1 MAGPEDRVTKST
13 SPGPEPTRPGPY
25 RARPAQRGYPARVVS
40 QAGRQARGSL
50 APHWRGRVLSRLHL
64 LAALASGLRS
74 PLGQTSAIRRSLAP
88 ITNHPIPSLACP
100 LLSPPDFLQWRLP
113 PRARS
118 MLAQSMGREGEWSAS
133 SQSPGP
139 APQFSAYGAPY
150 GAPPGQQQQQQQ
162 YPPGAAAPMQP
173 PGMMRGGGRGGAMPV
188 QYGSAPPSSAGG
200 GLGEGSYGSGNPGL
214 QPQWQGSQGMQQP
227 PAASSGQV
235 FRSAGGGPPPPNA
248 GPPGTGSM
256 GNHRSYG
263 GPPPPGAPQ
272 FRPPSNSPLNVAARG
287 PTGPPPGQV
296 SSSSSSLHQPFAS
309 RAG

>member
-1 MAGPEDRVTKST
+1 
-13 SPGPEPTRPGPY
+13 
-25 RARPAQRGYPARVVS
+25 
-40 QAGRQARGSL
+40 
-50 APHWRGRVLSRLHL
+50 
-64 LAALASGLRS
+64 
-74 PLGQTSAIRRSLAP
+74 
-88 ITNHPIPSLACP
+88 
-100 LLSPPDFLQWRLP
+100 
-113 PRARS
+113 

-150 GAPPGQQQQQQQ
+150 GSPPGQQQQQQQQQQ

-173 PGMMRGGGRGGAMPV
+173 PGMMRGGGRGGGAMPV

-200 GLGEGSYGSGNPGL
+200 GLAEGSYGSGNPGL

-235 FRSAGGGPPPPNA
+235 FRSAGAGPPPNA
-248 GPPGTGSM
+248 GPPGTGSL

-296 SSSSSSLHQPFAS
+296 SSSSSSLHRPFVS